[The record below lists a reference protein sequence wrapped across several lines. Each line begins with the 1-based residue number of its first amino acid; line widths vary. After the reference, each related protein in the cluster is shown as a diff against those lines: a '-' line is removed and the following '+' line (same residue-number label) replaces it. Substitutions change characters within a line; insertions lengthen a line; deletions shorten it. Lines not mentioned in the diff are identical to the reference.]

1 MALNNPSPRD
11 VIEQFKR
18 LYARM
23 RDDYSELKIHH
34 EKALA
39 ELRSHKEA
47 LASLSLPAT
56 PPEAVAVVEP
66 TRALVPGIAIATEPK
81 IEDEG
86 APSKI
91 PVDTEAVDAE
101 EDEDEDDGNE
111 NDSSMIWMK
120 EVDDALR
127 GWT

>member
-47 LASLSLPAT
+47 LASLSLPVT

-66 TRALVPGIAIATEPK
+66 THALVPGIAIATEPK

-86 APSKI
+86 ASSKI
-91 PVDTEAVDAE
+91 AVDAE

-111 NDSSMIWMK
+111 NDSSMMWMK

-127 GWT
+127 GWIDPST